1 VKWIDGGTPE
11 SVSLPGTVREDQGWF
26 EALVAALAPR
36 PFVAESRDVVD
47 SGGVRGAGRLRPE
60 RPAPAGEPRYESLFM
75 PELEGPAPAAEPCYA
90 GGGLGM
96 SPSEAMPQRNAG
108 VGRFDSP
115 EGQRTAAPPDGM
127 RGSLTSRSRGRMS
140 STPDGMRGSLTSRSR
155 GRTSSTPDGMRGS
168 LTSRSRGRT
177 SSTPSVWQMG
187 AEVLPADEL
196 GNSVQVLG
204 EKSV

>member
-1 VKWIDGGTPE
+1 MKWIDGGTPE

-36 PFVAESRDVVD
+36 PFVESRDVVD

-127 RGSLTSRSRGRMS
+127 RGSLTSRSRGR
-140 STPDGMRGSLTSRSR
+140 
-155 GRTSSTPDGMRGS
+155 TSSTPDGMRGS